1 MSPTTPWLP
10 TELAPHGDSARPAL
24 RFPSAASPFSVE
36 QMPKRVIVRSKNT
49 GSTRLAAGSVYE
61 SPADATAALTSP
73 SLLKALQP
81 SFDTA
86 SQFTVPALV
95 RAASFLDAIRYAPRG
110 FGKKLL
116 GLLAAF
122 SLSALGAAGVL
133 LSGHPSLGL
142 WVWFGVSVIAGLI
155 TFAVGVDDALTP

>member
-1 MSPTTPWLP
+1 MAPTSQWSS

-24 RFPSAASPFSVE
+24 RFPSAASPFNAH
-36 QMPKRVIVRSKNT
+36 QMPKRVVVRSQNT
-49 GSTRLAAGSVYE
+49 GKTRLTAADIYV

-73 SLLKALQP
+73 SLFNALEP
-81 SFDTA
+81 SFDPA

-95 RAASFLDAIRYAPRG
+95 RSASFLDAIRYAPRG

-122 SLSALGAAGVL
+122 SLSSLGAAKVL
-133 LSGHPSLGL
+133 LTGHPSLGL
-142 WVWFGVSVIAGLI
+142 WVWFGVSVVAGLI
-155 TFAVGVDDALTP
+155 TFGLGVDDALTP